1 MVVGADRTTT
11 LTWEGVVMQ
20 SLGHKVEIV
29 YGILDRACI
38 YVLVCIDAP
47 GRGQHY
53 CILHLFILSRVIV
66 YP

>member
-1 MVVGADRTTT
+1 M
-11 LTWEGVVMQ
+11 MQ
-20 SLGHKVEIV
+20 SPGYKVEIV

-38 YVLVCIDAP
+38 YVLVCIDAL

-53 CILHLFILSRVIV
+53 CTFHLFTLSKVTV